1 MFNLIFNQM
10 KRIKL
15 LFACLLLAVS
25 AVAYAQG
32 QQVSG
37 TITDTKGEPVVGV
50 SVVVDGTTLGVI
62 TGADGKY
69 SISARPGQTLSFYL
83 FGMKSL
89 KKEVTASVMDITMED
104 DALALDEAV
113 VTAMGITRSEKTLG
127 YAATTVKNEEI
138 VGQHAT
144 NVTTALAGKV
154 AGLQISAT
162 TTDPGASVN
171 VIIRGYSSINGNNQP
186 LYVIDG
192 IVVGGM
198 GSLSSEDIESLTV
211 LKGAAATAL
220 YGSRAANGVIVITTK
235 QGKRGVDR
243 NFSIEYSGGVEA
255 RQVSLLPVF
264 QNDFGQGWNGT
275 QTFIENGSWGARFD
289 GSQQVYGPIWNGQQL
304 IHEYSA
310 KPDNVKDFFEI
321 GLNQK
326 HSIALS
332 GSSQDQS
339 MTYYLSYSLA
349 DDNGIIPSDK
359 DVYKRNS
366 IAFRSSYAPVEW
378 LKLSSQVN
386 FATSNTKSVGMFQ
399 GTSVIDGLYEFP
411 RDISL
416 VDLKNLPAAFN
427 SPEAYLTPYGI
438 TSPYWAIENRY
449 SNTDNKHIFGK
460 IQLDVMP
467 IKHVTLTYRYG
478 FNYSDYDN
486 KQGEPQIALD
496 DALIWDD
503 MGYAPS
509 KMNADGNVYAYYYR
523 GYETNHDFLASYN
536 NNFLDEK
543 LSVNAILGANV
554 NERYGT
560 SITGQTDG
568 LTIYSGFWNLSNG
581 SSKTTISD
589 SQSKRRLIGLFG
601 DVTLG
606 WDDTVFLEL
615 TARNDWSSTL
625 PIDNNNYFYPGATLS
640 AIFTNWLP
648 KNDVLSFGKVRLAY
662 GRTGN
667 DAGVYNT
674 YATFTQASF
683 SGTYG
688 SGIAAF
694 PINSINAFR
703 RGYSIASP
711 NLKPEMT
718 TEFEVGANLQ
728 FFNGRIGVDAAYYNR
743 LTSDQI
749 FSISTEPATG
759 YSSMVANAGDVRN
772 KGVELLFDFVPV
784 QTKDFRWDISFNWA
798 KNWSLVES
806 LPDEIGEKLQL
817 DGFSTSAVKDAVYM
831 YAEVGKPFGTYWTY
845 LPRYVSDQQFL
856 GVDKETGK
864 QIPNPDYDPTGKNVG
879 KLIVDEYGQIVM
891 TDELEPT
898 GFDANY
904 DWTGGIAT
912 SLTYKNLSLS
922 AALDVRKGGK
932 MFSRSKNIMEF
943 TGNGFI
949 TTYNNRDPFVI
960 PNSVVAVTDDE
971 GKVTGFAENTKPIN
985 THDSSYQ
992 NYFDKYG
999 MDQGR
1004 LFYFIDRSFVKLRNV
1019 ALTYNLPKK
1028 LIGPFSGVSLSAFVN
1043 NAFTW
1048 TAKDN
1053 YYVDPESTNEGTDVG
1068 GLFGETYVNPS
1079 CRIYGF
1085 NLNIK
1090 F

>member
-1 MFNLIFNQM
+1 MGKKTLM
-10 KRIKL
+10 SL
-15 LFACLLLAVS
+15 LSLFIGIAAF
-25 AVAYAQG
+25 AQG
-32 QQVSG
+32 TVTGRVTSSEDGLPVIGASVFVQGSSNG
-37 TITDTKGEPVVGV
+37 TVTDADAVF
-50 SVVVDGTTLGVI
+50 TLRNVP
-62 TGADGKY
+62 TGASLVFSY
-69 SISARPGQTLSFYL
+69 I
-83 FGMKSL
+83 GMKDEVLPASSRMEVSL
-89 KKEVTASVMDITMED
+89 SPDTNLLNEV
-104 DALALDEAV
+104 V
-113 VTAMGITRSEKTLG
+113 VTALGITRSEKSLG
-127 YAATTVKNEEI
+127 YAATTVKNEDLA
-138 VGQHAT
+138 GQHAT
-144 NVTTALAGKV
+144 NVTNALAGKV

-162 TTDPGASVN
+162 TTDPGAATN

-198 GSLSSEDIESLTV
+198 GSLATEDIESMTV

-235 QGKRGVDR
+235 QGKKGTER
-243 NFSIEYSGGVEA
+243 NFSIEYSGGIEG
-255 RQVSLLPVF
+255 RQVSLLPTF
-264 QNDFGQGWNGT
+264 QNEYGQGWNGT
-275 QTFIENGSWGARFD
+275 QTFIENGSWGPKFD
-289 GSQQVYGPIWNGQQL
+289 GSKQLYGPIWNGMQL
-304 IHEYSA
+304 LHEFSA

-321 GLNQK
+321 GLNHK
-326 HSIALS
+326 HSISLS
-332 GSSQDQS
+332 GVSSDQT

-349 DDNGIIPSDK
+349 NDNGIMPGDK
-359 DVYKRNS
+359 DVYRRNTL
-366 IAFRSSYAPVEW
+366 AFRGSYAPVGW

-386 FATSNTKSVGMFQ
+386 FATANTKSIGMFQ

-449 SNTDNKHIFGK
+449 SNTDSKQIFGK
-460 IQLDVMP
+460 VQLDVFP
-467 IKHVTLTYRYG
+467 IKQVTLTYRYS
-478 FNYSDYDN
+478 FNHSDNDY
-486 KQGEPQIALD
+486 KYGEPQIALD

-509 KMNADGNVYAYYYR
+509 SMNADGYVYARYGR
-523 GYETNHDFLASYN
+523 SYEFSHDFLANYKD
-536 NNFLDEK
+536 NFVDDR
-543 LSVNAILGANV
+543 LSVNAIVGANV
-554 NERYGT
+554 NERYST
-560 SITGQTDG
+560 QLVGQTDG

-581 SSKTTISD
+581 ASKTTISD

-601 DVTLG
+601 DVTVG
-606 WDDTVFLEL
+606 WDDTVYLEL

-625 PIDNNNYFYPGATLS
+625 PIDNNSYFYPGATLS
-640 AIFTNWLP
+640 AIFSNWLP
-648 KNDVLSFGKVRLAY
+648 KNDILSFGKVRMAY

-711 NLKPEMT
+711 SLKPEMT
-718 TEFEVGANLQ
+718 TEFELGANLQ
-728 FFNGRIGVDAAYYNR
+728 FFNGRFGIDAAYYNR

-749 FSISTEPATG
+749 FSISMEPATG

-772 KGVELLFDFVPV
+772 KGIELLFDFTPV
-784 QTKDFRWDISFNWA
+784 QTRNFRWDLSVNWA
-798 KNWSLVES
+798 KNFSKVES
-806 LPDEIGEKLQL
+806 LPDEIGDKLQL
-817 DGFSTSAVKDAVYM
+817 DGFSTSSVKDAVYM

-845 LPRYVSDQQFL
+845 VPQYVEDEKSEYY
-856 GVDKETGK
+856 GSV
-864 QIPNPDYDPTGKNVG
+864 
-879 KLIVDEYGQIVM
+879 IVNDDGQIIM
-891 TDELEPT
+891 SDELQPT

-904 DWTGGIAT
+904 DWTGGIST
-912 SLTYKNLSLS
+912 SLTYKNLSFS
-922 AALDVRKGGK
+922 TALDIRKGGK

-943 TGNGFI
+943 TGNGRI
-949 TTYNNRDPFVI
+949 TLYNDRQPFVI
-960 PNSVVAVTDDE
+960 PNSVVQNED
-971 GKVTGFAENTKPIN
+971 GSYSPNTTLIYLN
-985 THDSSYQ
+985 NSSYQ
-992 NYFDKYG
+992 DYFDDYG

-1004 LFYFIDRSFVKLRNV
+1004 LYYFIDRSFVKIRNIS
-1019 ALTYNLPKK
+1019 LTYNLPKK
-1028 LIGPFSGVSLSAFVN
+1028 WIGPFQGVSLSAFVN

-1053 YYVDPESTNEGTDVG
+1053 FYVDPESTNEGTDVG

-1085 NLNIK
+1085 NLNVK

>member
-1 MFNLIFNQM
+1 MLM
-10 KRIKL
+10 KKVRML
-15 LFACLLLAVS
+15 LACLMLVIS
-25 AVAYAQG
+25 AAYAQG

-37 TITDTKGEPVVGV
+37 TVTDTKGEPVAGV
-50 SVVVDGTTLGVI
+50 SVVVDGTTLGVV
-62 TGADGKY
+62 TGADGAFT
-69 SISARPGQTLSFYL
+69 ISARPGQTLSFYL
-83 FGMKSL
+83 FGMKST
-89 KKEVTASVMDITMED
+89 KAPVTGNQLNITMEE
-104 DALALDEAV
+104 DAMMLDEVV

-127 YAATTVKNEEI
+127 YAATTVKNEELA
-138 VGQHAT
+138 GQHAT
-144 NVTTALAGKV
+144 NVTTALSGKV
-154 AGLQISAT
+154 AGMQISAT

-171 VIIRGYSSINGNNQP
+171 VVIRGYSSINGNNQP

-198 GSLSSEDIESLTV
+198 GSLSNEDIESLTV

-220 YGSRAANGVIVITTK
+220 YGSRAANGVIVITTR

-243 NFSIEYSGGVEA
+243 NFTIEYSGGVEA
-255 RQVSLLPVF
+255 RQVSLLPTF

-275 QTFIENGSWGARFD
+275 QTFIENGSWGPRLD
-289 GSQQVYGPIWNGQQL
+289 GSTQVYGPIWNGQQL
-304 IHEYSA
+304 IHEFSA

-321 GLNQK
+321 GMNQK
-326 HSIALS
+326 HSISLS
-332 GSSQDQS
+332 GASRDQS
-339 MTYYLSYSLA
+339 MTYYLSYSIA
-349 DDNGIIPSDK
+349 EDDGIIPSDK
-359 DVYKRNS
+359 DHYKRNS
-366 IAFRSSYAPVEW
+366 IAMRNSYTPVEW
-378 LKLSSQVN
+378 LKLSSQIN
-386 FATSNTKSVGMFQ
+386 FALSNTKSVGMFQ

-411 RDISL
+411 RDVSL
-416 VDLKNLPAAFN
+416 VDLKDLPAAFN

-449 SNTDNKHIFGK
+449 SNTDSKQIFGK
-460 IQLDVMP
+460 IQVD
-467 IKHVTLTYRYG
+467 IKPVKPVTLTYRYS
-478 FNYSDYDN
+478 FNHSDYDY
-486 KQGEPQIALD
+486 KYGEPQIALD

-503 MGYAPS
+503 MGYSPTN
-509 KMNADGNVYAYYYR
+509 MNSDGYVYANYNR
-523 GYETNHDFLASYN
+523 SYEINHDFMASYSD
-536 NNFLDEK
+536 NFLNEN
-543 LSVNAILGANV
+543 LSVNAILGLNV

-560 SITGQTDG
+560 SLTGQTDG

-581 SSKTTISD
+581 ASKTTISD

-606 WDDTVFLEL
+606 WDETVFLEL

-625 PIDNNNYFYPGATLS
+625 PLDNNNYFYPGATLS

-648 KNDVLSFGKVRLAY
+648 KNDILSFGKIRLAY

-667 DAGVYNT
+667 DAGVYNI
-674 YATFTQASF
+674 YPTFSQASF

-694 PINSINAFR
+694 PINSVNAFR

-711 NLKPEMT
+711 SLKPEMT

-728 FFNGRIGVDAAYYNR
+728 FFNGRFGLDAAYYNR

-772 KGVELLFDFVPV
+772 KGVELLFDFIPV
-784 QTKDFRWDISFNWA
+784 QTRNFRWDLSFNWA
-798 KNWSLVES
+798 KNFSLVES
-806 LPDEIGEKLQL
+806 LPEEIGEKLQL
-817 DGFSTSAVKDAVYM
+817 NGFSTSAVKDAVYM

-845 LPRYVSDQQFL
+845 LPTYTD
-856 GVDKETGK
+856 D
-864 QIPNPDYDPTGKNVG
+864 G
-879 KLIVDEYGQIVM
+879 KLIVDQYGQLVM
-891 TDELEPT
+891 TDELQPT

-904 DWTGGIAT
+904 DWTGGITT
-912 SLTYKNLSLS
+912 SLTYKNFSLG
-922 AALDVRKGGK
+922 AALDIRKGGK

-943 TGNGFI
+943 TGNGYI
-949 TTYNNRDPFVI
+949 TTYNERNPFVI
-960 PNSVVAVTDDE
+960 PNSVVMNEDGTYS
-971 GKVTGFAENTKPIN
+971 ENTTMIY
-985 THDSSYQ
+985 TSDGSYQ
-992 NYFDKYG
+992 DYFDDYG

-1004 LFYFIDRSFVKLRNV
+1004 LFYFIDRSFVKLRNISM
-1019 ALTYNLPKK
+1019 TYNLPKK
-1028 LIGPFSGVSLSAFVN
+1028 WIGPFQGISLSAFVN

-1053 YYVDPESTNEGTDVG
+1053 FYVDPESTNQGTDVG